1 MGDKRAEVLRQD
13 RDRFLGFAFAAA
25 DLLLELDGD
34 LRITWVGGAARSLL
48 GVDSAEV
55 AGKSLSQFVSQLDA
69 RMVADTLHDLGL
81 GERKKDIILT
91 LESGPGSVRPV
102 VAFAYRSLNAM
113 RPEYCLSISSRHAGD
128 APASSRHAR
137 DRATGLIEA
146 VQFAE
151 TTASV
156 LRTARAAGQ
165 SARLTL
171 VQICGEAELGRL
183 LGPQRSQA
191 LLSEIGTQLRRHA
204 IGPEAAAK
212 LGDGRFSVAQLGGE
226 SPRAIT
232 EAIARLGRS
241 YDLDSATLAV
251 SETSLDF
258 HAASLAEDDVESI
271 LSHVLEKFRTEGSK
285 GIAAGSA
292 ESYLRKMTAETVSRV
307 VMMRDVIHEKRL
319 SLHYQ
324 PIVVLTD
331 RSVHHYEVL
340 LRFADGHSPF
350 EDIQF
355 AEQINT
361 IHEVDLA
368 VAQGAIARLENADG
382 PADLSLAV
390 NMSARSLLND
400 NFLAMFDDLAAR
412 LGDRRDRLIIEVT
425 ESAKLEDLAKAAK
438 AVERLTAKGHPVCLD
453 DFGAGASSLPY
464 LQQLVVDYVKIDGA
478 YVRGLDVQARERA
491 IIEGVLAACRSLGV
505 ATVAEMVERED
516 QHKILLELGVTLG
529 QGWLYGRPAP
539 EIVPGITPGIAEPA
553 QQVRVPKRLDPAAIS
568 RMLVKRN
575 P

>member
-1 MGDKRAEVLRQD
+1 MSDNRAEVLRQD

-34 LRITWVGGAARSLL
+34 LRIAWVGGAARSLL
-48 GVDSAEV
+48 GVDSAQV
-55 AGKSLSQFVSQLDA
+55 VGKPFAQFVSRLDA
-69 RMVADTLHDLGL
+69 MAIAETLHRLGL
-81 GERKKDIILT
+81 GERKKDIVLT
-91 LESGPGSVRPV
+91 LESGPGRSRPV
-102 VAFAYRSLNAM
+102 VANAYRSLNAA
-113 RPEYCLSISSRHAGD
+113 RPEYCLSISGRTAGD
-128 APASSRHAR
+128 APAALPHAR

-146 VQFAE
+146 VEFAE
-151 TTASV
+151 ATARA

-191 LLSEIGTQLRRHA
+191 LLSEIGNQLRSHA

-226 SPRAIT
+226 SPSAIT
-232 EAIARLGRS
+232 EAITRLGRN
-241 YDLDSATLAV
+241 YDLDPAALAV

-258 HAASLAEDDVESI
+258 AAASLAEDDVESI
-271 LSHVLEKFRTEGSK
+271 LSHVLEKFRTEGAK

-292 ESYLRKMTAETVSRV
+292 ESYLRKMTAETVSRI
-307 VMMRDVIHEKRL
+307 VMLRDVIHEKRL

-324 PIVVLTD
+324 PIVVLAD

-368 VAQGAIARLENADG
+368 VAQGAIARLEQADAG
-382 PADLSLAV
+382 PGHLSLAV

-400 NFLAMFDDLAAR
+400 NFLVMFEDLAGR
-412 LGDRRDRLIIEVT
+412 LGDRRDRLIIEIT
-425 ESAKLEDLAKAAK
+425 ESAKLEDLAKAAR
-438 AVERLTAKGHPVCLD
+438 AVDRLSAKGHPVCLD

-478 YVRGLDVQARERA
+478 YIRGLDAEARERA
-491 IIEGVLAACRSLGV
+491 IIEGVLATCRSLGV

-516 QHKILLELGVTLG
+516 QHKILLELGVSLG

-539 EIVPGITPGIAEPA
+539 EIAPGAAPDPA
-553 QQVRVPKRLDPAAIS
+553 KQVRVPKRLDPAAIS
-568 RMLVKRN
+568 RMLVKKN
-575 P
+575 S